1 MLTATLQQVLD
12 AAHRGHRYI
21 SDREL
26 HGVLEHWDVALVGDC
41 DSFALW
47 CRHELAQRGI
57 AADLVLCRTES
68 GTGHL
73 VCSVD
78 GWILDNRH
86 PWVQRRDDLPYQ
98 WLSLGRPDGAW
109 RAIVA

>member
-1 MLTATLQQVLD
+1 MLSSLQAVLD
-12 AAHRGHRYI
+12 LAHRGHRYI

-26 HGVLEHWDVALVGDC
+26 HDVAEHWDVALLGDC

-47 CRHELAQRGI
+47 CRQELSQRGI
-57 AADLVLCRTES
+57 AADLVLCRVETGE
-68 GTGHL
+68 GHL

-78 GWILDNRH
+78 GYVLDNRH
-86 PWVQRRDDLPYQ
+86 TWVMRRDDLPYQ
-98 WLSLGRPDGAW
+98 WISLGGPDGTW